1 MAKSDTSRKAGL
13 QWVSGGVGQYA
24 AQCAVGISTFALGIT
39 VTAMAVAA
47 GNFKAAPKSAEAEAA
62 AVAAAD
68 SEPTLILG
76 YDANTLF
83 FIAVGAVALFWFTL
97 GGGRK
102 PKVTR

>member
-13 QWVSGGVGQYA
+13 QWISGGVRQHA
-24 AQCAVGISTFALGIT
+24 VQCGVGISTFALGIT

-47 GNFKAAPKSAEAEAA
+47 GNFKAAPKSAEAETA
-62 AVAAAD
+62 AVAAAE